1 MAAIVEDK
9 DEKEELKPG
18 EVDITLEPEEEK
30 PKEKVDPR
38 VAQENITP
46 ESPRFKEVYGKMK
59 TLERKIEEY
68 EAQGK
73 STTTLIEDLRKHNE
87 RLAKAIESSVDL
99 TREAISAGKDSGDDE
114 VKALHEQQTQLR
126 EKKTAALK
134 QFDYDAVA
142 ELDDQLMEVKLALKE
157 LSSKKSAP
165 KQKVEN
171 EIDPAFGEFVDSTP
185 WFNGDTADPIM
196 ISAAYEIDKV
206 LLRDPKWTNQPIRER
221 LAEVGRRV
229 EARFGW
235 TSNGKKKPPSSGVEG
250 RSSVTPTKTGET
262 TVRLTADELTVCKG
276 LGITPEAYA
285 RQKAYIQKGGK

>member
-9 DEKEELKPG
+9 DTENELKPG
-18 EVDITLEPEEEK
+18 EVDVVLEPEEEK
-30 PKEKVDPR
+30 PKEKIDPR

-68 EAQGK
+68 EVQGK

-99 TREAISAGKDSGDDE
+99 TREVITSGKESGDE
-114 VKALHEQQTQLR
+114 EAKLLHEQQTQLR

-157 LSSKKSAP
+157 LSYKKTAP
-165 KQKVEN
+165 KQKSEDGP
-171 EIDPAFGEFVDSTP
+171 DPAFGEFVDSTL
-185 WFNGDTADPIM
+185 WFNSDTADPVM

-206 LLRDPKWTNQPIRER
+206 LLRDPKWSNQPIRER

-235 TSNGKKKPPSSGVEG
+235 TSNGKKKSPSSGVEG
-250 RSSVTPTKTGET
+250 KSPVTPAKTEET
-262 TVRLTADELTVCKG
+262 TVRLTAAELTVCKG
-276 LGITPEAYA
+276 LDITPEAYA
-285 RQKAYIQKGGK
+285 RQKVFIQKGGK